1 MDPGPPAAG
10 TPRTPPPHGGAQP
23 RAHRSLTWVAVVCG
37 LLSLLVMTAD
47 LGPRALGMGIALA
60 VLPVPLYV
68 MMALWLD
75 RFEPEPAR
83 TLAQTFAWGASVA
96 VLVALLLNTWAEARL
111 GGLIGAGAARRFAA
125 VGSGPLIEE
134 VAKGLALLY
143 LFHELRDEFDGVV
156 DGVVYAA
163 MVGLGFAML
172 ENVQYYGEAIK
183 AGHQSSL
190 TTFALRGVVGPFAHP
205 LFTSMLGMGL
215 GYARERTHPGTRA
228 WAPPLGFAAA
238 VVLHGVWNYAAGRDD
253 VLFMTLYAAVMVPA
267 FLGVLVI
274 INLSLRREGRVIR
287 EHLAVL
293 VEQGVM
299 SAGELERL
307 CVVRSRL
314 RASYQAWRTGG
325 VPSWRE
331 RRELHRIASE
341 LAFHRW
347 RVGRGLG
354 HSEEADGQRDLEYLR
369 RLEALCR
376 ARSAARAADPSTGG

>member
-1 MDPGPPAAG
+1 
-10 TPRTPPPHGGAQP
+10 
-23 RAHRSLTWVAVVCG
+23 
-37 LLSLLVMTAD
+37 
-47 LGPRALGMGIALA
+47 
-60 VLPVPLYV
+60 
-68 MMALWLD
+68 
-75 RFEPEPAR
+75 
-83 TLAQTFAWGASVA
+83 
-96 VLVALLLNTWAEARL
+96 
-111 GGLIGAGAARRFAA
+111 
-125 VGSGPLIEE
+125 
-134 VAKGLALLY
+134 
-143 LFHELRDEFDGVV
+143 
-156 DGVVYAA
+156 
-163 MVGLGFAML
+163 
-172 ENVQYYGEAIK
+172 
-183 AGHQSSL
+183 
-190 TTFALRGVVGPFAHP
+190 
-205 LFTSMLGMGL
+205 
-215 GYARERTHPGTRA
+215 
-228 WAPPLGFAAA
+228 
-238 VVLHGVWNYAAGRDD
+238 
-253 VLFMTLYAAVMVPA
+253 MTLYAAVMVPA